1 MYRLP
6 SRSKATS
13 EGDFSAAD
21 VAGPPSPAKLDRPL
35 PASVSSAPVFFRMRR
50 TREALPS
57 EKTRF
62 PSGSRTTFASESRA
76 RAREDVAAMLPSGEN
91 PLVPLPAIVVIFWA
105 AAGTASKRARRA
117 AVLFTGRLSQG
128 RRKGAGARVAELV
141 KERSSVPVGEQ

>member
-62 PSGSRTTFASESRA
+62 PSGSRTTLVSESRA
-76 RAREDVAAMLPSGEN
+76 SAIEDVAATLPSGEN
-91 PLVPLPAIVVIFWA
+91 RCVPSPAIVVIFWA
-105 AAGTASKRARRA
+105 AAGIARPRARRVA
-117 AVLFTGRLSQG
+117 ILFTPPIITCLLYTSD
-128 RRKGAGARVAELV
+128 AADE
-141 KERSSVPVGEQ
+141 ED